1 MNSESVIK
9 EIINGKTNILS
20 PIFDGLAYLDVE
32 ITDKDN
38 CLINLS
44 DNYYLKTKLS
54 KATEIAKR
62 INLEKAKNE
71 HSIRKLDDNTF
82 DIRENIV
89 SHEENKKEKEKEK
102 EKKNDKKTDNKNDDK
117 NEKIRKAIEEE
128 NRKLL
133 EKINEVNKNLQSQSR
148 IKRLKLKKK
157 EEIVDIVLKK
167 LYSN

>member
-38 CLINLS
+38 CLINLG
-44 DNYYLKTKLS
+44 DNYYLKTKLI

-62 INLEKAKNE
+62 INSEKAKNE
-71 HSIRKLDDNTF
+71 HSISKLDENTF
-82 DIRENIV
+82 EIRENIA
-89 SHEENKKEKEKEK
+89 SHEEDKKEKEKK
-102 EKKNDKKTDNKNDDK
+102 SDNNPDNKADNK
-117 NEKIRKAIEEE
+117 NEKISKAIEEE
-128 NRKLL
+128 NKKHL
-133 EKINEVNKNLQSQSR
+133 EKIEELNKKMKSKSS

-167 LYSN
+167 LKSN

>member
-9 EIINGKTNILS
+9 ELINGKTNILS
-20 PIFDGLAYLDVE
+20 PIFDELAYLDVE

-38 CLINLS
+38 CLINLG
-44 DNYYLKTKLS
+44 DNYYLKTKMI

-71 HSIRKLDDNTF
+71 HSISKLDDNTF
-82 DIRENIV
+82 EIRENIA
-89 SHEENKKEKEKEK
+89 SHEEDKKEKEK
-102 EKKNDKKTDNKNDDK
+102 EKKNDNKADNKNDNK

-133 EKINEVNKNLQSQSR
+133 EKIEELNKKMQSQSS

-167 LYSN
+167 LNSN